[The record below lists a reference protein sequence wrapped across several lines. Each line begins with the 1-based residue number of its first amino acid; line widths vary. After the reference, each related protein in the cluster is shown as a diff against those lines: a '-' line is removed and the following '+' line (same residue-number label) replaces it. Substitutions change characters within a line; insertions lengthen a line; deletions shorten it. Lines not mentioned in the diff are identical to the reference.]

1 MSFDPT
7 PFAAAPGFTLFHTR
21 AWIDALLH
29 AFPRWRDASAVIALP
44 DGRRVWLPL
53 LQTDR
58 VGPWRWLEAM
68 PFGFLGGPV
77 AETGTIRPADL
88 GFVLD
93 CLWHGAGW
101 LAINLDPADP
111 LAVPG
116 AISAGAV
123 AMTTHLLDLTDGF
136 ATAER
141 GFTRTAR
148 YDMRRAEREGVVAR
162 RGSGAAD
169 FDAYFALLR
178 LSAQRWGLTEPPYP
192 QALYRALARLP
203 EDCVSLWLAE
213 YDGQAVGGLINL
225 YYAPGRVLHWSGAL
239 DSDYARLNPAKLL
252 QREAI
257 REACDRGAV
266 LYNMG
271 PSVGFDG
278 RPLDGVR
285 QAKEALGARPHA
297 YAIPILMQP
306 WAMRFR
312 AVKTLARRRLN
323 RLIPA

>member
-1 MSFDPT
+1 MSCDPT

-21 AWIDALLH
+21 LWIDTLLQV
-29 AFPRWRDASAVIALP
+29 FPRWRDVSAVIALP

-77 AETGTIRPADL
+77 AEAGALRPADL
-88 GFVLD
+88 TLMLD
-93 CLWHGAGW
+93 RLRRGAGW
-101 LAINLDPADP
+101 LALNLDPADP

-116 AISAGAV
+116 AVSTGAV
-123 AMTTHLLDLTDGF
+123 AMTTHLLDLGKGF
-136 ATAER
+136 AAVER
-141 GFTRTAR
+141 GFTKTAR
-148 YDMRRAEREGVVAR
+148 YDVRRAEREGVIAR

-169 FDAYFALLR
+169 FDAYYALLQQ
-178 LSAQRWGLTEPPYP
+178 SARRWGLSEPPYP

-203 EDCVSLWLAE
+203 EEDVSLWLAE
-213 YDGQAVGGLINL
+213 YDGRAVGGLINFH
-225 YYAPGRVLHWSGAL
+225 YAPGRVLHWSGAL
-239 DSDYARLNPAKLL
+239 DSDHARLNPTKLL

-257 REACDRGAV
+257 REACDRGAA

-278 RPLDGVR
+278 RSLDGVQ
-285 QAKEALGARPHA
+285 QAKEAFGARPHD

-312 AVKTLARRRLN
+312 AAKTLARRRLA